1 MILDRGRDGHAPKI
15 MPGHGS
21 ATRKVRLLHT
31 SDIHVGVEHY
41 PEEALHGLRAI
52 ADLTVGFKA
61 DALLIAG
68 DLFDHDS
75 LEKSLVAH
83 AFEIL
88 GVIDV
93 PVVVLPGNHDG
104 LLLDK
109 AFDGVVVPEN
119 VRLITHPEGEL
130 ITLPGIGLSIWGKPV
145 YHHLPSFHP
154 LSGVPARPSTGWY
167 VVMAHGLVVSDG
179 NPDARSSP
187 LFPDE
192 LANVNA
198 DYVALGHGHGF
209 RDVAVGDTKTYY
221 CGAPSGTNSPGAAL
235 VMLDPEEGVSV
246 DKLRIPLRGGVD
258 SIGSRIQKFGR
269 STRENGSRAGKKIN

>member
-15 MPGHGS
+15 MPGHGL
-21 ATRKVRLLHT
+21 ATRKIRLLHT

-52 ADLTVGFKA
+52 ADLTVGLEA

-68 DLFDHDS
+68 DLFDHDR
-75 LEKSLVAH
+75 LEQSLVAH
-83 AFEIL
+83 VFNIL
-88 GVIDV
+88 GATGV

-104 LLLDK
+104 LLLDE
-109 AFDGVVVPEN
+109 ACGGVVLPET
-119 VRLITHPEGEL
+119 VRLLTHPEGEL
-130 ITLPGIGLSIWGKPV
+130 ITLPGIGISIWGKPV

-187 LFPDE
+187 IIPDE

-209 RDVAVGDTKTYY
+209 SDVTVGDLKTYY
-221 CGAPSGTNSPGAAL
+221 CGAPSGTSSPSAAL
-235 VMLDPEEGVSV
+235 VTLDPEEGVSV
-246 DKLRIPLRGGVD
+246 DKLHIPLRGGVD

-269 STRENGSRAGKKIN
+269 GTRKNGSRVGQKIN